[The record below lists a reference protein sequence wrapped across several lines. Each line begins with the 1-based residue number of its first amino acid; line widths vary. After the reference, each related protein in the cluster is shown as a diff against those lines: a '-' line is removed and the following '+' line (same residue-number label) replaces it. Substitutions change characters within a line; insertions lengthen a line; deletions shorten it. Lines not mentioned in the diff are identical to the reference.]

1 MNATR
6 AFTLIELMIAMAI
19 LAIIGGALMTMMTV
33 AQRQAKIT
41 NTKSILMKV
50 DQAVRL
56 FRNDMKIYPWQ
67 SDLSGADS
75 DQTKLG
81 NNLAFRLA
89 WQPDTAGSEKLDYQ
103 KRLQAD
109 LNAIHAKFVFY
120 DGTQVGV
127 AGRDGTH
134 AFRCESSWNPATFAT
149 YRTNMLLAMGSA
161 RVATP
166 AADDTTSAYVVG
178 LRRSDYLVCQGLVFS
193 RMADEITTLR
203 YLAGQL
209 DVDGSGDQ
217 LTLPAPQGIDPADP
231 ADKAAFPLEDGR
243 YATWW
248 YDYKGSPKTYRQG
261 YRFVP
266 YNRQNTLA
274 DDTRG
279 PVLDGSS
286 VPDPVNAP
294 GKAPVQGWRAEY
306 LAGELRQRTTPTGS
320 GEIDPTGTSILDAWG
335 RPLTYV
341 CQVVPGAKGYGHP
354 CDESGGSIDQN
365 RYGMGPKGRS
375 VTGVLASDLRTT
387 AAEPFAFEFELWS
400 RGPDGLCDVRR
411 DASANRDNVA
421 IIGYTRGLR

>member
-1 MNATR
+1 MNASR
-6 AFTLIELMIAMAI
+6 AFTLIELLIAMAI
-19 LAIIGGALMTMMTV
+19 LAVIGGAMMTMLTV

-75 DQTKLG
+75 DPAKLG

-89 WQPDTAGSEKLDYQ
+89 WRPDAAAGEKRDYQ

-134 AFRCESSWNPATFAT
+134 AFRCESSWNAATFTT
-149 YRTNMLLAMGSA
+149 YRTNMLLRMGSL

-166 AADDTTSAYVVG
+166 AADGTTSGYVNG
-178 LRRSDYLVCQGLVFS
+178 LRRPDYLVCQGLVFS

-209 DVDGSGDQ
+209 DVTGTGDQ
-217 LTLPAPQGIDPADP
+217 LGLPAPQGIDPADP
-231 ADKAAFPLEDGR
+231 ADKARFPLEDGR

-248 YDYKGSPKTYRQG
+248 YDVSGGGSYRQG
-261 YRFVP
+261 YRYVP
-266 YNRQNTLA
+266 YNRRGSIA

-279 PVLDGSS
+279 PVLDAAS

-294 GKAPVQGWRAEY
+294 GQGPVQGWRAEY
-306 LAGELRQRTTPTGS
+306 LAGELRRRTTPNGS

-335 RPLTYV
+335 RPLLYV

-354 CDESGGSIDQN
+354 CDESGAAIDQE
-365 RYGMGPKGRS
+365 RYGMGPRGRS
-375 VTGVLASDLRTT
+375 VTTALASDLRTT

-400 RGPDGLCDVRR
+400 RGPDGLCEVQR

-421 IIGYTRGLR
+421 ILGYTRGLR